1 MSNNTFREK
10 NDHDETTIY
19 RNFPRDRN
27 LFLSEKDLVQRNY
40 EKKKKKKGYFD
51 VSHLEEIYII
61 YLTILSPKFYP
72 NLSFVYLVENLQFFF
87 FQTLCTSNIDDLI
100 FTFKYL

>member
-40 EKKKKKKGYFD
+40 EKKKKKKIIK
-51 VSHLEEIYII
+51 HEYI
-61 YLTILSPKFYP
+61 K
-72 NLSFVYLVENLQFFF
+72 N
-87 FQTLCTSNIDDLI
+87 
-100 FTFKYL
+100 